1 MTDASS
7 GTANAPDATE
17 RMAAMTRIAEK
28 TRRVAELWLSEG
40 GAKGGGALPVGQG
53 LANDF
58 MALSQQLLANPMAL
72 VETQAEFWQDYL
84 TLWQRTT
91 QRMLGFAAE
100 PVIEPGKDD
109 RRFRHEQWSENTV
122 FDFIK
127 QSYLLSAR
135 CLHGT
140 VKGADGLDDTTRRR
154 LEFHTR
160 QLVDALSPSNF
171 AHTNPEVVAAT
182 MESGGGNLVKGL
194 ENLLDDLERGKGKL
208 KVSMTDREAFEL
220 GKNVATTPG
229 KVVYQN
235 ELMQLIQ
242 YTPTTKQVD
251 RRPLLII
258 PPWINKFYILD
269 LQPKNSFI
277 KFCLDQGKTTFVIS
291 WVNPD
296 ERHRDLGW
304 ESYMTLGPLAALDAI
319 EEATGEAEANVIG
332 YCIGGTLLATVLGHM
347 AATGDH
353 RFTSATFFTSIMDFE
368 EAGELTLFVDEEQL
382 AKIERQMEEKGY
394 LDAGAMAATFN
405 LMRANDLI
413 WSFVVGNYLLGK
425 DALPFDLLYWN
436 SDSTRMPAAT
446 HRYYLRNMYQRNL
459 LKEPGGLTLKGT
471 PIDLSKVDHTGVP
484 AVGARGSHRALAQY
498 LRRGQALCRPGA
510 LCAGGIRA
518 YSRGDQPGRL
528 DQVRLLHQRGAAGRS
543 RSLARGGDP
552 ASGLVVADMGGLA
565 DPIHRRPG
573 KGAHPRQG
581 RAAGTGGSAR
591 QLCQSCIL
599 RVRWIVLI
607 SSRW

>member
-1 MTDASS
+1 MASS
-7 GTANAPDATE
+7 DGALSNAALAE
-17 RMAAMTRIAEK
+17 RVAAAGRIAEK
-28 TRRVAELWLSEG
+28 SRRVAELWLSNG
-40 GAKGGGALPVGQG
+40 GAKGAGTLPVGSA

-58 MALSQQLLANPMAL
+58 VALSQQLLANPMTL

-91 QRMLGFAAE
+91 QRMLGFATE
-100 PVIEPGKDD
+100 PVIEPAKDD
-109 RRFRHEQWSENTV
+109 RRFRHEQWSENSV

-140 VKGADGLDDTTRRR
+140 VRGADGLDDTTRRK

-194 ENLLDDLERGKGKL
+194 ENLLDDLERGKGEL
-208 KVSMTDREAFEL
+208 KVSMTDRDAFEI
-220 GKNVATTPG
+220 GRNIATTPG
-229 KVVYQN
+229 KVVFQN
-235 ELMQLIQ
+235 DLMQLVQ
-242 YTPTTKQVD
+242 YSPTTKQVD
-251 RRPLLII
+251 RHPLLIV

-277 KFCLDQGKTTFVIS
+277 KFCLDQGKTVFVIS

-296 ERHRDLGW
+296 ARHRELGW
-304 ESYMTLGPLAALDAI
+304 DAYMNLGPLAALDAI
-319 EEATGEAEANVIG
+319 AQATGEVEANVIG

-347 AATGDH
+347 AAIGDR

-368 EAGELTLFVDEEQL
+368 QAGELTLFVDEEQL
-382 AKIERQMEEKGY
+382 AKIERQLDENGY
-394 LDAGAMAATFN
+394 LDAGAMATTFN

-446 HRYYLRNMYQRNL
+446 HRYYLRNMYQKNL
-459 LKEPGGLTLKGT
+459 LKEPGGLELKGT
-471 PIDLSKVDHTGVP
+471 PIDLRKVTTPVFLLSAREDHIAPWHNTY
-484 AVGARGSHRALAQY
+484 A
-498 LRRGQALCRPGA
+498 
-510 LCAGGIRA
+510 
-518 YSRGDQPGRL
+518 
-528 DQVRLLHQRGAAGRS
+528 AAGLYAGPVRFV
-543 RSLARGGDP
+543 LAGSGHIAGVINPAGSTKYGYWTNDALPADPDAWLDGASQHPGSWWPAWAEWQSQFTGGKVKARIP
-552 ASGLVVADMGGLA
+552 GQGGLTA
-565 DPIHRRPG
+565 IEDAPG
-573 KGAHPRQG
+573 SYVKVA
-581 RAAGTGGSAR
+581 S
-591 QLCQSCIL
+591 
-599 RVRWIVLI
+599 
-607 SSRW
+607 